1 MCFVFCVLCFVFSL
15 QGALHDENYVADS
28 EVLCYG
34 MGDDNAC
41 KWRNGEFD
49 AKSMSEQLELEAD
62 NCSIECDSCEPK
74 RWFHI
79 HCVGFNSKVRKR
91 SF

>member
-1 MCFVFCVLCFVFSL
+1 LNELAAFCFVLSL